1 MQPARFG
8 ETLRMP
14 ACAGLG
20 VDVGADRLHV
30 VGLDRDMQVCVTA
43 VFDPFDLAPLRA
55 LLGSLAPRT
64 PIAIDGPAG
73 PSAAPFAGDLTV
85 SRKFRSARGCEV
97 ELGRQRGIWV
107 SFATG
112 TEPLIGWMGVA
123 ATVHALAAACGLEPL
138 EVYPHAVFR
147 MLVGT
152 RPPKKTSAAGIVAR
166 VDALAGAGVTEPTLA
181 LWSHD
186 AVDAA
191 GAVVVAL
198 HHAFGTAVPI
208 TCAADATT
216 IWLPAGG

>member
-1 MQPARFG
+1 MR
-8 ETLRMP
+8 

-20 VDVGADRLHV
+20 IDVGADRLHV
-30 VGLDRDMQVCVTA
+30 VGLDRDMRVCVMA
-43 VFDPFDLAPLRA
+43 VFDPFDLAQLRA
-55 LLGSLAPRT
+55 LFGSLVTGT
-64 PIAIDGPAG
+64 PVAIDGPAG
-73 PSAAPFAGDLTV
+73 PSAAPFAEDPTV

-138 EVYPHAVFR
+138 EVYPYAVFR
-147 MLVGT
+147 MLVGA
-152 RPPKKTSAAGIVAR
+152 RPPKKTSAAGIAAR

-191 GAVVVAL
+191 AAAVVAV
-198 HHAFGTAVPI
+198 HHARGAAVPI
-208 TCAADATT
+208 GCAADATT
-216 IWLPAGG
+216 IWLPATG

>member
-1 MQPARFG
+1 MQ
-8 ETLRMP
+8 L
-14 ACAGLG
+14 CAGLG

-30 VGLDRDMQVCVTA
+30 VGLGRDMRVCVTE
-43 VFDPFDLAPLRA
+43 VFDPLDLAPLRA
-55 LLGSLAPRT
+55 LFASLATGT

-73 PSAAPFAGDLTV
+73 PSAAPFAEDPTV

-112 TEPLIGWMGVA
+112 PAPLVGWMAVA
-123 ATVHALAAACGLEPL
+123 ANVHALAAACGHEPL

-147 MLVGT
+147 ILVGA
-152 RPPKKTSAAGIVAR
+152 RPPKKTSAAGIAAR
-166 VDALAGAGVTEPTLA
+166 VDALAAAGVTEPTLA

-191 GAVVVAL
+191 AAAVVAL
-198 HHAFGTAVPI
+198 HHAQGTAVPI
-208 TCAADATT
+208 TCPADATT
-216 IWLPAGG
+216 IWLPTGG